1 MRWFGWFRRKK
12 PASETDALSGSP
24 YVTIGGRLHT
34 AGIPYAL
41 PADLEEQNRL
51 DFQHYLLRATF
62 QGNYAAP
69 LDRPSSILDVG
80 CGTGLWAREMA
91 QRFPQAQVVG
101 LDVTAPR
108 VDELASTQTQQVGLD
123 LRPANYQFVAGN
135 VLEGLPFPDA
145 SFDFVHMRLLVLA
158 LPHDRWP
165 FVISEL
171 ARVTRPGGW
180 VESVEAT
187 TLERGGPAMD
197 LLMSWIVAMLARR
210 GIHFPDGAVVG
221 ERLRA
226 AGLANVAERHVQL
239 PFGAY
244 GGRVGRLLSSD
255 FFGGAK
261 AFGAALEAQG
271 IASQPQFEQVFAQ
284 ARADT
289 ESPEVRCVSPFHIAF
304 GQRTPRV

>member
-12 PASETDALSGSP
+12 AASAADALSGSP
-24 YVTIGGRLHT
+24 YVSIGGRMHKV
-34 AGIPYAL
+34 GIPYAL

-51 DFQHYLLRATF
+51 DFQHYILRATF

-69 LDRPSSILDVG
+69 LEAPTSILDVG
-80 CGTGLWAREMA
+80 CGTGLWARELA

-108 VDELASTQTQQVGLD
+108 VDEQPGGGGGLD
-123 LRPANYQFVAGN
+123 LRPPNYQFVAGN
-135 VLEGLPFPDA
+135 LLEGLPFTDA

-165 FVISEL
+165 FVIGEL
-171 ARVTRPGGW
+171 ARVVRPGGW

-187 TLERGGPAMD
+187 TLEHGGPAID
-197 LLMSWIVAMLARR
+197 LLMSWIVALLARR
-210 GIHFPDGAVVG
+210 GIHFPDGAGVG
-221 ERLRA
+221 ELLRA
-226 AGLANVAERHVQL
+226 AGLGNITERHVQL
-239 PFGAY
+239 PFGAS

-261 AFGAALEAQG
+261 AFGAVLEAQG
-271 IASQPQFEQVFAQ
+271 IATQVQFEQVFAQ

-289 ESPEVRCVSPFHIAF
+289 DAPEVQCISPFHIAY
-304 GQRTPRV
+304 GQRL